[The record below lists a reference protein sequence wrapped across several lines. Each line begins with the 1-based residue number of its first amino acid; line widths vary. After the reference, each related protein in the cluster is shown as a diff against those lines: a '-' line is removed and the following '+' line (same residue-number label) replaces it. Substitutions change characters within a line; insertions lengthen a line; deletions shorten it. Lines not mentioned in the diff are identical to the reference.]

1 MSDLVKRK
9 DRIQNAYQ
17 HVAKS
22 EWGLAVIAWE
32 REGKRGYQFEDGQLR
47 IFAAGH
53 YHLLHEIEIEADRMR
68 TLLAFL
74 GRMLPQPASDAA
86 PATAPA
92 TVVLPSLDEQIEFFL
107 RAYPSGFAGDRWL
120 NEHRRGAGGRA
131 RKRHRD
137 PAIAFAREKLTPAHL
152 ASCLE
157 RRRPDE
163 AIETL
168 STVLG
173 KTDLVAFARVQRLV
187 SLAPERARGVVVALC
202 DLLQA
207 RDSAE
212 VRLMQWIQALTRGT
226 GQAPTWNLATAPL
239 ALVDPAHHVCVHRA
253 NFLGQAAISA
263 PRLRLPVT
271 PSGYAYGAVLS
282 MAEQIRLRL
291 GELGAPPAD
300 RFDVHD
306 FIAVTVRT
314 EAREEMAAR
323 RESAR
328 A

>member
-1 MSDLVKRK
+1 MSNLVQRK
-9 DRIQNAYQ
+9 DQIQNAYR
-17 HVAKS
+17 HVAKP
-22 EWGLAVIAWE
+22 EWGMAVIAWE

-47 IFAAGH
+47 VFATGH
-53 YHLLHEIEIEADRMR
+53 YHLLDAIAIEPDRMR

-74 GRMLPQPASDAA
+74 GRMLPQPTSDAA
-86 PATAPA
+86 SAAPA

-107 RAYPSGFAGDRWL
+107 RAYPGGFAGDRWL
-120 NEHRRGAGGRA
+120 NEHRRGASGRV

-137 PAIAFAREKLTPAHL
+137 PAIAFAREKLTPGHL
-152 ASCLE
+152 ATCLE

-163 AIETL
+163 AIDTL
-168 STVLG
+168 SAVLG
-173 KTDLVAFARVQRLV
+173 KTDLVAYARVQRLV
-187 SLAPERARGVVVALC
+187 SLAPERARGVVVALY

-207 RDSAE
+207 RDGAE

-239 ALVDPAHHVCVHRA
+239 ALVDPAHHVCVHRTT
-253 NFLGQAAISA
+253 FLAQAAVSA
-263 PRLRLPVT
+263 PRLRLPVS

-282 MAEQIRLRL
+282 MAEQIRVRL

-306 FIAVTVRT
+306 FIAATVRT

-323 RESAR
+323 RERAR